1 MSDALRA
8 LASLLRSGLTLRHAL
23 LSWPAEAGGVSEDI
37 RAVAQRVQ
45 LGYPLADALE
55 GAHFESLLRPLFE
68 LHLASGIDLARWL
81 DHHADEMDDRRA
93 FLQSARAASSG
104 AALSGRMVAGLP
116 LLFIPFTPMT
126 RASLM
131 DPLGL
136 AMLSVGIALALA
148 GLHWIGRLVP
158 RAPADDPI
166 ASLCGHVAA
175 LLRAGL
181 CLSNAL
187 DLACAGTVPALGSS
201 LARARALVRL
211 GAKWP
216 EALLSADPRFAPLST
231 VLERSTRM
239 GSPLAG
245 QLEEL
250 AAARRAES
258 RRSFERTM
266 KRAPVLMVVPL
277 TCCILPSYALLGLG
291 PFLRS
296 ISLG

>member
-8 LASLLRSGLTLRHAL
+8 LASLLRSGLTLRQAL

-37 RAVAQRVQ
+37 RAVTQRVQ

-55 GAHFESLLRPLFE
+55 GAGFEPLLRPLFE

-81 DHHADEMDDRRA
+81 DHHADEMDDRQA
-93 FLQSARAASSG
+93 FLRSARASSG

-116 LLFIPFTPMT
+116 LLFIPFAPMT

-148 GLHWIGRLVP
+148 GLRWIGRLVP

-166 ASLCGHVAA
+166 AALCGHVAA

-181 CLSNAL
+181 CLSSAL
-187 DLACAGTVPALGSS
+187 DLACAGTLPALGSC
-201 LARARALVRL
+201 LARAQALVRL
-211 GAKWP
+211 GANWP
-216 EALLSADPRFAPLST
+216 EALRAADPRLAPVST
-231 VLERSTRM
+231 VLESSSRM
-239 GSPLAG
+239 GSPLGG
-245 QLEEL
+245 QVVEL

>member
-1 MSDALRA
+1 MSDDLRA
-8 LASLLRSGLTLRHAL
+8 LASLLRSGLTLRQAL
-23 LSWPAEAGGVSEDI
+23 MSWPQETGGACEDI

-45 LGYPLADALE
+45 LGYPLADALD
-55 GAHFESLLRPLFE
+55 GTRFEPLLRPLFE
-68 LHLASGIDLARWL
+68 LHLASGMDLARWL
-81 DHHADEMDDRRA
+81 DHHADEMDEHRA

-116 LLFIPFTPMT
+116 LLFIPFTPMS

-136 AMLSVGIALALA
+136 TMLSVGIALALA
-148 GLHWIGRLVP
+148 GLRWIGRLVP
-158 RAPADDPI
+158 RAPTDDPV
-166 ASLCGHVAA
+166 ASLCGHIAA
-175 LLRAGL
+175 LLQAGL

-187 DLACAGTVPALGSS
+187 DLACAGTVPALGVS
-201 LARARALVRL
+201 LMRVRALVRL
-211 GAKWP
+211 GATWP
-216 EALLSADPRFAPLST
+216 EALLTADPRLAPVST
-231 VLERSTRM
+231 VLERATRM